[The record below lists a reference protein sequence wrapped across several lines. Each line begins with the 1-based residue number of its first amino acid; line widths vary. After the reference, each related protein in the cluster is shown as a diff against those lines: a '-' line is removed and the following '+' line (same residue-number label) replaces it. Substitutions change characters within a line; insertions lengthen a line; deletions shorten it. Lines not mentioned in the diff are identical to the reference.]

1 MIQSRSIGS
10 SLVGGAA
17 DPSWD
22 ELIHAKAVGISNVLP
37 FDLSKMSI
45 ANPSAKMADLTREE
59 IQAKLET
66 LDARTDTKIV
76 RMEGKLDLVLQT
88 LQSTRDEARDNRR
101 AIIANAWVIFA
112 ALVAIVGILA
122 AVTPIVF
129 DMGSRWRET
138 ITKEVQDRVQDL
150 NGPKSSK

>member
-1 MIQSRSIGS
+1 MIQSKSIGS
-10 SLVGGAA
+10 SLAA
-17 DPSWD
+17 STPKPSGE
-22 ELIHAKAVGISNVLP
+22 ELIGSTTLGLSNVLL
-37 FDLSKMSI
+37 FDPNKKSI
-45 ANPSAKMADLTREE
+45 ANASAKMADLTREE
-59 IQAKLET
+59 VQARIEASE
-66 LDARTDTKIV
+66 ARTDTKIV

-101 AIIANAWVIFA
+101 AIIANLWVIFA

-122 AVTPIVF
+122 AVAPVVF

-150 NGPKSSK
+150 NAPKKQ

>member
-1 MIQSRSIGS
+1 MIQSKSIGS
-10 SLVGGAA
+10 SLASSAANASWGG
-17 DPSWD
+17 
-22 ELIHAKAVGISNVLP
+22 LIDVNSAGISNVLP
-37 FDLSKMSI
+37 FNLSKQSI
-45 ANPSAKMADLTREE
+45 ANVSAKMADLTREE
-59 IQAKLET
+59 IQAKIEASE
-66 LDARTDTKIV
+66 ARTDTKIV

-122 AVTPIVF
+122 AVAPVVF

-150 NGPKSSK
+150 NAPKNK